1 VINVRDSAIVRLVA
15 RDRFG
20 NVLRHGGREVTFARF
35 GGVGVSVGRIG
46 PVTDHEAGTY
56 TAQYHG
62 DSAGTADLI
71 RSTIDGQPITSASPS
86 VTVGPACT
94 PGPVSLAVSDVT
106 INDTTLARRPV
117 KTLTL
122 PSGVTTTMTLR
133 ITDSFGCPVPEP
145 HSVVFATA
153 GGSSTG
159 ILGATV
165 ALGHGIFTA
174 TFTGHTS
181 GSVTQIAVTV
191 DGTPVTSA
199 PVEVTVVPGDISTR
213 TSLMTTS
220 EATVAPGSS
229 ITLTL
234 HGRDAAGNKL
244 LQGGRSVT
252 FITVGNDPKGT
263 LTAAIDNG
271 DGTYTA
277 SYVGGQAG
285 TDTIVALIEGTR
297 VMQAVTVLVQGQ

>member
-1 VINVRDSAIVRLVA
+1 
-15 RDRFG
+15 
-20 NVLRHGGREVTFARF
+20 
-35 GGVGVSVGRIG
+35 VGVSVGRIG
-46 PVTDHEAGTY
+46 PVTDHEDGTY

-234 HGRDAAGNKL
+234 HGRDAAGNKV

-252 FITVGNDPKGT
+252 FIIVGNDPKGT
-263 LTAAIDNG
+263 LSAAIDNG

-277 SYVGGQAG
+277 SYVGSKVG

-297 VMQAVTVLVQGQ
+297 VMQAVTVLVQGP